1 MRAVWGW
8 EAEPGVVQP
17 RAKECRSCQ
26 LPAEGRRKAGRGFSG
41 RASRGTLSLDSW
53 PLELWENEFLLFQAA
68 EFAVPCD
75 GGPRPPIH
83 APATSVWSASVT
95 CFLLPIQES
104 AHHALHQCALSSC
117 LCLLRAPMLP
127 RPVHHPL
134 NSSVPIAPSSLN
146 AHSHRVYIQRSAAHA
161 RLVLCCTYMLPPLMF
176 GNMPCS
182 ALNLLECLAQ
192 TFIYSQASKYVESS
206 CMASFA
212 MRQILFLFHNL
223 GMKLCM
229 QKKLK
234 PWEK

>member
-1 MRAVWGW
+1 MH
-8 EAEPGVVQP
+8 
-17 RAKECRSCQ
+17 
-26 LPAEGRRKAGRGFSG
+26 
-41 RASRGTLSLDSW
+41 
-53 PLELWENEFLLFQAA
+53 
-68 EFAVPCD
+68 CD
-75 GGPRPPIH
+75 GGPRPLIH
-83 APATSVWSASVT
+83 VPATSVWYARVT

-104 AHHALHQCALSSC
+104 AHHALHQCALC
-117 LCLLRAPMLP
+117 CRLCLLRAPMLP

-134 NSSVPIAPSSLN
+134 NHLVLIAPSSLN
-146 AHSHRVYIQRSAAHA
+146 AHSQHVYIQRSAAHA

-182 ALNLLECLAQ
+182 ALNMLECLAQ
-192 TFIYSQASKYVESS
+192 TFIYRRASKYVESS